1 MFKVIDACG
10 RIHDAYGTFVDE
22 DGDIQFI
29 LCDNR
34 GKFYKTDS
42 IKDFYELYQEKDW
55 DEWYE

>member
-22 DGDIQFI
+22 DGNVQFI
-29 LCDNR
+29 LCDSR

-55 DEWYE
+55 DE